1 MAIFGH
7 ASSQILPPKFA
18 KSSKK
23 VRKKFAK
30 ISSRGTNKLEI
41 LIEIVYYFC

>member
-1 MAIFGH
+1 MAIFGR
-7 ASSQILPPKFA
+7 ASSQILPSKFA

-30 ISSRGTNKLEI
+30 ISSRGTNKFAK
-41 LIEIVYYFC
+41 LIEIVYYFW